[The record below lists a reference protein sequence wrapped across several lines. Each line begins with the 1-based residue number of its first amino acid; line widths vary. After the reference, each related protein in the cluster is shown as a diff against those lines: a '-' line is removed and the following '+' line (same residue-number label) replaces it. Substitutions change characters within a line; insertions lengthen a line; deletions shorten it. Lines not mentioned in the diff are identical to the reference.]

1 MISFL
6 CIITYDK
13 TINLNLNLNDD
24 SDHSHLPKLLFLLF
38 PFTKWHFFCKLV
50 CFPLFSISISN
61 GPSLALVDI
70 IQKKLVTVLSAQDM
84 SGKY

>member
-1 MISFL
+1 MAKQHEL
-6 CIITYDK
+6 E
-13 TINLNLNLNDD
+13 LEWWQWPL
-24 SDHSHLPKLLFLLF
+24 
-38 PFTKWHFFCKLV
+38 PFTQVVIFAVSIYKMAFFFKLV